1 VGQIGSGYG
10 LVPVFKK
17 NASLVG
23 RIGSRPC
30 LVGRLGSGL
39 RTPPCGSDRLRVRV
53 SASLKNNARLF
64 GRIGSWP
71 CLVGQIGS
79 GYGLVPVFK
88 KMPASW
94 SDRVMALSRGS
105 ARVRTPPCGSGSDR
119 VRVHVSASF
128 QKKCPP
134 RGWLKVRAV
143 PHSRQGRCTDYPRAP
158 MMYCLWMH
166 VFVLTLFFCL

>member
-1 VGQIGSGYG
+1 M
-10 LVPVFKK
+10 
-17 NASLVG
+17 G

-128 QKKCPP
+128 QKNAHLVGGLRSGPC
-134 RGWLKVRAV
+134 RIADRADALIT
-143 PHSRQGRCTDYPRAP
+143 HTHR
-158 MMYCLWMH
+158 
-166 VFVLTLFFCL
+166 